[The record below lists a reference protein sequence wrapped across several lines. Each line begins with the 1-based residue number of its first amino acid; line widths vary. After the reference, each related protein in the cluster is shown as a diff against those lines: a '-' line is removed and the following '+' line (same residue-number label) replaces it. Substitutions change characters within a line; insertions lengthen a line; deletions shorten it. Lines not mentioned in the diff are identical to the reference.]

1 MYRRCSDVAD
11 KISEIIDREA
21 SLMTR
26 FRFYTHLMV
35 CPKCREYFSQF
46 KLLKTASNQPDPEH
60 LPEDF
65 NKVMGFVMEEVE
77 NKKSE
82 DPLDDPLRES

>member
-1 MYRRCSDVAD
+1 MYRKCSDVAD

-21 SLMTR
+21 SFMTR

-35 CPKCREYFSQF
+35 CPKCREYYSQF
-46 KLLKTASNQPDPEH
+46 KLLKSASGKPDPDE

-65 NKVMGFVMEEVE
+65 TKVMDFVLDEVE
-77 NKKSE
+77 SKKAVE
-82 DPLDDPLRES
+82 PNDDPLRES